1 MFKKVKKDKKL
12 RSNFLLKEQQNNIFK
27 SLIKNQNLSKIIAWN
42 SGFNIINNNSKY
54 NKTKL
59 VNRCVYSGR
68 YNKIHHYYRFSRISF
83 LNFTRNAMIPGMFKS
98 PW

>member
-12 RSNFLLKEQQNNIFK
+12 RSNFFLIEQQSKIFK
-27 SLIKNQNLSKIIAWN
+27 SLVKNQNLSKVIAWN
-42 SGFNIINNNSKY
+42 SGFNIVNTLSKY
-54 NKTKL
+54 TKTKL

-68 YNKIHHYYRFSRISF
+68 NNKIHHFYRFSRISF
-83 LNFTRNAMIPGMFKS
+83 LYFARNSMIPGLFKS